1 MLLQILFSRKGGKK
15 SGKREEESV
24 TLAGV
29 GGGEASLPS
38 PFGDVKAVRAPVSGS
53 TGAAKT
59 DKTRCGPKR
68 GAGRITALHKY

>member
-1 MLLQILFSRKGGKK
+1 MLLQILLPKRRKKNPGKGG
-15 SGKREEESV
+15 GRIRHV
-24 TLAGV
+24 NG
-29 GGGEASLPS
+29 GGGEEAFLPS
-38 PFGDVKAVRAPVSGS
+38 PFGDVSAVRAPVSGS